1 MHNPAQLVQS
11 QSILQEVAIE
21 EMRISPKERG
31 RRKNR
36 PFGIRGS
43 RNRYLKLPNISIPE
57 VIFDSTHHYSLS
69 LLSFLKNP

>member
-21 EMRISPKERG
+21 EMRISPKEQG

-43 RNRYLKLPNISIPE
+43 
-57 VIFDSTHHYSLS
+57 
-69 LLSFLKNP
+69 